1 MVERSFDPTGY
12 TYAHEH
18 LHIDLSGFKNNP
30 DCRLDCYE
38 LLRDELRQLYAL
50 GVRNLVEVTNR
61 YMGRNALFMQRLMA
75 DTGICVLPSTG
86 YYQQAFYPPHVAQRS
101 VDALANEMIDEIRVG
116 LDQTPLKA
124 RVIGE
129 IGSSRG
135 LITED
140 EKKVFQAAALAHLAT
155 GRPISTH
162 TTLSTMGL
170 EQLALLKRCGVE
182 PEYIVIG
189 HCDLKPNL
197 DTVLAL
203 LDEGAWVQFDTI
215 GKNDYFP
222 DSERVAM
229 LMALCRRGLLGRVML
244 SMDMTRRSHLRA
256 NGGLGFSWLLT
267 DFVPM
272 LHEAGMSQHD
282 VDRMLRDNPARFF
295 N

>member
-1 MVERSFDPTGY
+1 MHNVVFDPTGY
-12 TYAHEH
+12 TLAHEH
-18 LHIDLSGFKNNP
+18 LHIDLSGFKHTL
-30 DCRLDCYE
+30 DCRLDQYAFI
-38 LLRDELRQLYAL
+38 RDELKNLYAL
-50 GVRNLVEVTNR
+50 GVRNVVEVTNR
-61 YMGRNALFMQRLMA
+61 YMGRNVSFMQRLMA

-101 VDALANEMIDEIRVG
+101 VDALANEMIDEIRLG
-116 LDQTPLKA
+116 MDGSTLKA

-129 IGSSRG
+129 IGSSRDV
-135 LITED
+135 ITAD
-140 EKKVFQAAALAHLAT
+140 EKRVFQAAALAHLAT
-155 GRPISTH
+155 GRPLSTH
-162 TTLSTMGL
+162 TTLSTMGR

-182 PEYIVIG
+182 PEHIVIG
-189 HCDLKPNL
+189 HCDLRANL

-229 LMALCRRGLLGRVML
+229 LMALSRRGLLGRVML
-244 SMDMTRRSHLRA
+244 SMDITRRSHLRA

-272 LHEAGMSQHD
+272 LHAAGMDQRE
-282 VDRMLRDNPARFF
+282 VDLMLRDNPTRFF